1 MSVRLSSQIAYR
13 STLSVLVGGGGKLV
27 TMEWRRD
34 RDAAAEEEERRR
46 GCGEEMRGMGRGHCR
61 SRVEADLRM
70 FCSCLSRISRN
81 LS

>member
-1 MSVRLSSQIAYR
+1 MSTFYIDCLP
-13 STLSVLVGGGGKLV
+13 TLSVLVGGGKLV
-27 TMEWRRD
+27 TTEWRRD
-34 RDAAAEEEERRR
+34 RDAADKEEERRR

-70 FCSCLSRISRN
+70 FCSCLSRISGN

>member
-1 MSVRLSSQIAYR
+1 MSTFYIDCLP
-13 STLSVLVGGGGKLV
+13 TLSVLVGGGKLV
-27 TMEWRRD
+27 TTEWRRD

-46 GCGEEMRGMGRGHCR
+46 GCGEEMRGRGHCR

>member
-1 MSVRLSSQIAYR
+1 M
-13 STLSVLVGGGGKLV
+13 LVGGGKLV
-27 TMEWRRD
+27 TTEWRRD

-46 GCGEEMRGMGRGHCR
+46 GCGEEMRGRGSGRGRGHCR

-70 FCSCLSRISRN
+70 FSSCLSRISRN

>member
-1 MSVRLSSQIAYR
+1 MSTFYIDCLP
-13 STLSVLVGGGGKLV
+13 TLSVLVGGGKLV
-27 TMEWRRD
+27 TTEWRRD

-70 FCSCLSRISRN
+70 FSSCLSRISRN